1 MPRGKRPPVKV
12 ILPEEPPELSPA
24 AARTLLKI
32 LMKAYEEQV
41 ANEGRSEAMPERAAA
56 ADGPSAT

>member
-1 MPRGKRPPVKV
+1 MPTGKRPPVKV
-12 ILPEEPPELSPA
+12 ILPEEPPELTPA
-24 AARTLLKI
+24 AARAPLKI

-41 ANEGRSEAMPERAAA
+41 AKEGRSGARPERSAA